1 MHITTRKLAA
11 AAVTGA
17 AYAALT
23 MLLAPISYGAIQCR
37 VSEVLCI
44 LPFFIPCP
52 AWGLFAGCAIAN
64 LLSAAGIFDVVFGS
78 LATLIASLL
87 TYLLRKQPAWIALL
101 PVVVVNGLIV
111 GWVLNA
117 AYGAPLLLSMC
128 TVALG
133 QAVVCYVLG
142 LPLLHLFR
150 KRIPEKYYK

>member
-44 LPFFIPCP
+44 LPFFIPCT

-78 LATLIASLL
+78 LATLLAALCCFI
-87 TYLLRKQPAWIALL
+87 PALA
-101 PVVVVNGLIV
+101 
-111 GWVLNA
+111 
-117 AYGAPLLLSMC
+117 GAEEPEIYTLLSPKGKVL
-128 TVALG
+128 TRYQG
-133 QAVVCYVLG
+133 QC
-142 LPLLHLFR
+142 
-150 KRIPEKYYK
+150 EKGDEYISGDN

>member
-44 LPFFIPCP
+44 LPFFIPCT

-78 LATLIASLL
+78 LATLLWL
-87 TYLLRKQPAWIALL
+87 H
-101 PVVVVNGLIV
+101 V
-111 GWVLNA
+111 
-117 AYGAPLLLSMC
+117 
-128 TVALG
+128 LG
-133 QAVVCYVLG
+133 QKGIRIGWGYYFRVGVTLTVPVL
-142 LPLLHLFR
+142 LITLAALAL
-150 KRIPEKYYK
+150 RIGIA

>member
-1 MHITTRKLAA
+1 MHITTRKLTA

-44 LPFFIPCP
+44 LPFFIPCT

-78 LATLIASLL
+78 LATLLAALC
-87 TYLLRKQPAWIALL
+87 TAWLGRGRGAQSWARCILAALM
-101 PVVVVNGLIV
+101 PVVFNFVFV
-111 GWVLNA
+111 GAVL
-117 AYGAPLLLSMC
+117 GE
-128 TVALG
+128 
-133 QAVVCYVLG
+133 AVVLGALG
-142 LPLLHLFR
+142 LPLMRLLPHNPKFR
-150 KRIPEKYYK
+150 EIIRSYQKEDGA